1 MSNEIA
7 RGLGGNRVIIARGL
21 GVGVEEEQS
30 LCEKFILDIEA
41 EVHQNIEYFPATGIH
56 SIEEDVKGWLWNK
69 SSYQVLSERNS
80 RIETS
85 IGGITTNLDEG
96 QVKNT
101 WDSNPVFGTKISS
114 LEEDKYKRYPMVKT
128 GVYSIFHKEKR
139 LYGELS
145 SSVIFDAL
153 QKKVPDETKLN
164 TISAT
169 LFKRD
174 RSFNNV
180 PYIQYSYDE
189 SLTETYSFKIN
200 EGNILERDSNFQ
212 KDVATDIDPTYR
224 NISCLAEEKGYG
236 NSSARNIYTNY
247 FPILDSSLRLFSV
260 LDEVVTEWQEVDN
273 VNLLTDN
280 SKSFSLDN
288 DKGIIYTSGYK
299 AEDLR
304 LRSFNNRSLEVF
316 ESTDAYPESGY
327 VSIRNE
333 IVFYKEKTKY
343 KFLNI
348 TRGALGSAQVNLVV
362 GDTVEHVKQGHTTDE
377 NEQFYIIYKAVPR
390 VDFDIY
396 PSDFKDN
403 KINLKP
409 VVNFKQN
416 GIIALRYNEK
426 HVSKIVLSTN
436 KDNLFGNTYGPLF
449 IGNDIASVVANVY
462 DSNENAV
469 EEIPVT
475 FRSLDGKV
483 KFEGD
488 SLQVTNVTNDEGI
501 ARSIVFVPYDENIIK
516 QQVQP
521 NYIGNKTYFDLQ
533 NFNADLQKEDIT
545 IFQRVREEVDG
556 NIIESER
563 LMYIW
568 DENKIHP
575 LTGLAGSY
583 VPLSVESL
591 NNGRIVF
598 DYKLP
603 KRNINNLNILGY
615 SIYFPQYSTV
625 ICEANDPA
633 SGRLVQS
640 NPIRLKIDLPRY
652 LKGYDGN
659 IAYGFGILNPGA
671 DSIGTG
677 LGGSNFLTINPLVDN
692 RLNLSLEN

>member
-1 MSNEIA
+1 MSNQISKGLGDNQVFVP
-7 RGLGGNRVIIARGL
+7 RGLGIVE
-21 GVGVEEEQS
+21 VEEQD
-30 LCEKFILDIEA
+30 LCEEFVLNIEA
-41 EVHQNIEYFPATGIH
+41 EVYQDIKYFPATGTH

-69 SSYQVLSERNS
+69 SSYQVLSGRDS

-85 IGGITTNLDEG
+85 IGGISTNLDEG
-96 QVKNT
+96 QIKDT
-101 WDSNPVFGTKISS
+101 WDSNPIFGTKLSF
-114 LEEDKYKRYPMVKT
+114 LEEDKYGRYPMVKT

-189 SLTETYSFKIN
+189 SLAETYSFKIN
-200 EGNILERDSNFQ
+200 QGNILERDSNFQ

-273 VNLLTDN
+273 VNLLADN
-280 SKSFSLDN
+280 SKSFSVDN

-304 LRSFNNRSLEVF
+304 LRSFDDRSIEVF

-327 VSIRNE
+327 ISIRNE

-348 TRGALGSAQVNLVV
+348 TRGALGSVQVNLMV
-362 GDTVEHVKQGHTTDE
+362 GDVEEHVKQGHTTDE

-409 VVNFKQN
+409 IVNFKQN

-449 IGNDIASVVANVY
+449 IGNDIASVIANVY

-469 EEIPVT
+469 EEIAVT

-501 ARSIVFVPYDENIIK
+501 ARSIIFVPYNENIIK

-568 DENKIHP
+568 DENKTHP

-591 NNGRIVF
+591 SNGRIVF
-598 DYKLP
+598 NYKLP
-603 KRNINNLNILGY
+603 ERNINNLNILGY
-615 SIYFPQYSTV
+615 CIYFPQYSTV

-671 DSIGTG
+671 DPIGTG